1 MIAKWFTF
9 ILMLV
14 LLAVGSYGAARFVS
28 RSNSTYEPGIMAV
41 QDYLNLTAEQRR
53 VVADLTQEFAVSR
66 PVLRQQVWQARDRF
80 VALVRDPRADKDDV
94 LLALH
99 ELSRAREEMAKNTVE
114 YLLALRDCLTPAQQD
129 KLTALVERGMCSL
142 DSEVCGRPGGGAC
155 GLGILGGRGNRI
167 RLRTTAP

>member
-28 RSNSTYEPGIMAV
+28 SRSNSTDEPGIMAV

-53 VVADLTQEFAVSR
+53 VVADLTQEFAASR

-80 VALVRDPRADKDDV
+80 VALMRDPRADKNDV

-142 DSEVCGRPGGGAC
+142 DEACGRPGGGAC
-155 GLGILGGRGNRI
+155 GLGILGGWGNRI